1 MRNDKLIEILMSFP
15 LDMDIPCSPSILGDR
30 VYLSGDKE
38 FISYKLNKYNR
49 LKELY
54 VKLLAELYGIAIDKD
69 VSDNEKKKIMKI
81 FYKYYKKEGSV

>member
-30 VYLSGDKE
+30 IYLSGDKE
-38 FISYKLNKYNR
+38 FISIKFNKYNQ
-49 LKELY
+49 LKDLY

-81 FYKYYKKEGSV
+81 FYKYYKKEGLV

>member
-38 FISYKLNKYNR
+38 FISIKFNKYNR
-49 LKELY
+49 LKDLY
-54 VKLLAELYGIAIDKD
+54 VNLLAELYGIAIDKD
-69 VSDNEKKKIMKI
+69 VSESDKKKIMKI
-81 FYKYYKKEGSV
+81 FYKYYKKEGLV

>member
-38 FISYKLNKYNR
+38 FISIKFNKYNQ

-69 VSDNEKKKIMKI
+69 VSDNEKKKIMKV
-81 FYKYYKKEGSV
+81 FYKYYKKEGSI

>member
-1 MRNDKLIEILMSFP
+1 MRNDKLIEILMSFS

-38 FISYKLNKYNR
+38 FISIKFNKYNQ

-54 VKLLAELYGIAIDKD
+54 IKLLAELYGIAIDKD

-81 FYKYYKKEGSV
+81 FYKYYKKEG

>member
-1 MRNDKLIEILMSFP
+1 MRNDKLIEILMTFP

-38 FISYKLNKYNR
+38 FISIKFNKYNQ

-54 VKLLAELYGIAIDKD
+54 IKLLAELYGIAIDKD

>member
-15 LDMDIPCSPSILGDR
+15 LDMDIPCYPSILGDR

-38 FISYKLNKYNR
+38 FISIKFSKYNQ
-49 LKELY
+49 LKDLY

-69 VSDNEKKKIMKI
+69 VSDNEKKKIMKV

>member
-38 FISYKLNKYNR
+38 FISIKFNKYNQ
-49 LKELY
+49 LKDLY
-54 VKLLAELYGIAIDKD
+54 LKLLAELYGIAIDKD

>member
-1 MRNDKLIEILMSFP
+1 MRNNKLIEILISFP

-38 FISYKLNKYNR
+38 FISIKFSKYNQ
-49 LKELY
+49 LKDLY
-54 VKLLAELYGIAIDKD
+54 VKLLAELYGIAIDID
-69 VSDNEKKKIMKI
+69 VSESDKKKIMKI

>member
-38 FISYKLNKYNR
+38 FISIKFNKYNQ
-49 LKELY
+49 LKDLY

-69 VSDNEKKKIMKI
+69 VSEGDKKKIMKI
-81 FYKYYKKEGSV
+81 FYKYYRKEGSV

>member
-38 FISYKLNKYNR
+38 FISIKFNKYNQ

-54 VKLLAELYGIAIDKD
+54 IKLLAELYGIAIDKD

-81 FYKYYKKEGSV
+81 FYKYYKKEGSI

>member
-38 FISYKLNKYNR
+38 FISIKFNKYNQ
-49 LKELY
+49 LKDLY
-54 VKLLAELYGIAIDKD
+54 VKLLAELYGIAIDRD

>member
-38 FISYKLNKYNR
+38 FISIKFNKYNR
-49 LKELY
+49 LKDLY
-54 VKLLAELYGIAIDKD
+54 VNLLAELYRMCLDKD
-69 VSDNEKKKIMKI
+69 VSDSDKERIMKI
-81 FYKYYKKEGSV
+81 IHKYKKDGLV

>member
-69 VSDNEKKKIMKI
+69 VSDNEKKKVMEI
-81 FYKYYKKEGSV
+81 FYKYYKKEGLV

>member
-1 MRNDKLIEILMSFP
+1 MKIKIIIR
-15 LDMDIPCSPSILGDR
+15 
-30 VYLSGDKE
+30 
-38 FISYKLNKYNR
+38 
-49 LKELY
+49 

>member
-54 VKLLAELYGIAIDKD
+54 VKLLAELYGIAIDND
-69 VSDNEKKKIMKI
+69 VSDNEKKKIMKL

>member
-15 LDMDIPCSPSILGDR
+15 LDMDIPCSPSIQGDR

-38 FISYKLNKYNR
+38 FISYKFNKYNQ

-54 VKLLAELYGIAIDKD
+54 VKILAELYGIAIDKD

>member
-38 FISYKLNKYNR
+38 FIRIKFNKYNR
-49 LKELY
+49 LKDLY
-54 VKLLAELYGIAIDKD
+54 VNLLAEVYRICLEKD
-69 VSDNEKKKIMKI
+69 VSDSDKERIMKI
-81 FYKYYKKEGSV
+81 VHKYKKEGLV

>member
-49 LKELY
+49 LKDLY

>member
-1 MRNDKLIEILMSFP
+1 MRNDKLIEVLMSFP

-38 FISYKLNKYNR
+38 FISIKFNKYNQ

>member
-1 MRNDKLIEILMSFP
+1 MRNDKLIEVLMSFP

-54 VKLLAELYGIAIDKD
+54 ASLLAELYGIAIDKD

>member
-38 FISYKLNKYNR
+38 FISIKFNKYNQ
-49 LKELY
+49 LKDLY
-54 VKLLAELYGIAIDKD
+54 IKLLAELYGIAIDKD
-69 VSDNEKKKIMKI
+69 VSDNEKKKIMKV

>member
-38 FISYKLNKYNR
+38 FISIKFNKYNQ

>member
-38 FISYKLNKYNR
+38 FISIKFNKYNQ

-81 FYKYYKKEGSV
+81 FYKYYKKEGLV

>member
-38 FISYKLNKYNR
+38 FISYKLNKYNQ

>member
-38 FISYKLNKYNR
+38 FISIKFNKYNQ
-49 LKELY
+49 LKDLY
-54 VKLLAELYGIAIDKD
+54 IKLLAELYGIAIDKD

-81 FYKYYKKEGSV
+81 FYKYYKKEG

>member
-30 VYLSGDKE
+30 IYLSGDKE
-38 FISYKLNKYNR
+38 FISIKFNKYNQ

>member
-38 FISYKLNKYNR
+38 FISIKKKKKKKNKEIYI
-49 LKELY
+49 
-54 VKLLAELYGIAIDKD
+54 KLLAELYGIAIDKD
-69 VSDNEKKKIMKI
+69 VSESDKKKIMKI

>member
-54 VKLLAELYGIAIDKD
+54 TSLLAELYGIAIDKD

>member
-38 FISYKLNKYNR
+38 FISIKFNKYNQI
-49 LKELY
+49 KELY

>member
-38 FISYKLNKYNR
+38 FISIKFNKYNQ
-49 LKELY
+49 LKDLY

>member
-1 MRNDKLIEILMSFP
+1 MRNDKRIEILMSFP

-38 FISYKLNKYNR
+38 FISIKFSKYNQ
-49 LKELY
+49 LKDLY

-81 FYKYYKKEGSV
+81 FYKYYKKEGLV

>member
-38 FISYKLNKYNR
+38 FISIKFNKYNQ
-49 LKELY
+49 LKDLY
-54 VKLLAELYGIAIDKD
+54 IKLLAELYGIAIDKD
-69 VSDNEKKKIMKI
+69 VSDNDKKKIMKI

>member
-38 FISYKLNKYNR
+38 FISIKFNKYNQ
-49 LKELY
+49 LKDLY

-81 FYKYYKKEGSV
+81 FYKYYKKEGLV

>member
-38 FISYKLNKYNR
+38 FISIKFNKYNQ
-49 LKELY
+49 LKELH

>member
-38 FISYKLNKYNR
+38 FISIKFNKYNQ
-49 LKELY
+49 LKDLY
-54 VKLLAELYGIAIDKD
+54 LKLLAELYGIAIDKD
-69 VSDNEKKKIMKI
+69 VSDGDKEKIMKI
-81 FYKYYKKEGSV
+81 FHRYKKEEPA

>member
-38 FISYKLNKYNR
+38 FISIKFNKYNQ
-49 LKELY
+49 LKDLY
-54 VKLLAELYGIAIDKD
+54 IKLLAELYGIAIDKD

>member
-54 VKLLAELYGIAIDKD
+54 ASLLAELYGIAIDKD
-69 VSDNEKKKIMKI
+69 VSDNEKRKIMKI